1 MEKNKEKIVRLE
13 TVSWGMY
20 DWANS
25 AFATVILTAI
35 YSKFFAQ
42 VVAGGEKG
50 VNILGINI
58 HAAALWDFIVSIA
71 MLIVAVIAPI
81 LGAIAD
87 FSAKKR
93 TFQIFFCYLGVFFSG
108 LLFFVGE
115 GDWFTG
121 SLFFIFALIGFSASI
136 VFNDSFLIQIS
147 TEKNIGRISSL
158 GWGLGYIGGGLLLL
172 INLIM
177 LQFPNLIGLPKGY
190 LTVHHCFLSVAIWW
204 FIFSLPTFLFVKE
217 KSVANKLPEGDSY
230 FSVGIKRLSHTFKS
244 IKQYRELSKFLL
256 AFLIYNDG
264 IETVIVMA
272 SIFGAEVV
280 GMETD
285 EIIIY
290 FLMIHFIAFIGSI
303 VFGHFADAL
312 GKKSAIIISL
322 IIWSFVSIWAYF
334 LGIIWDIKTEYW
346 ILGVIAATV
355 LGGSQAISRSLCG
368 LLTPHERSAEFFG
381 FYAISG
387 RFATIF
393 GPLIYGLII
402 HFTKSVQ
409 AGILSVAIFFI
420 AGMLILLTVDEEK
433 GILEKNGKNGKIG
446 IDKIIN
452 LKVSRVFLFGI
463 LTSKGIPLCNFT
475 WLKKILIAS
484 DTLIPNSLNMVSTSA
499 FKSSLVLTFTIAV
512 FGILNTPFH

>member
-1 MEKNKEKIVRLE
+1 MERNHKIVRLE

-35 YSKFFAQ
+35 YSKYFAQ

-50 VNILGINI
+50 VEIFGINI
-58 HAAALWDFIVSIA
+58 HGAALWDFIVSIA
-71 MLIVAVIAPI
+71 MFIVAVIAPI

-93 TFQIFFCYLGVFFSG
+93 LFQIFFCYLGVIFTG
-108 LLFFVGE
+108 LLFFVRE
-115 GDWFTG
+115 GDWLIG
-121 SLFFIFALIGFSASI
+121 SLFFIFALIGFSSSI
-136 VFNDSFLIQIS
+136 VFNDSFLPQIS

-177 LQFPNLIGLPKGY
+177 LQFPNLIGLPEGY
-190 LTVHHCFLSVAIWW
+190 FTVQDCFLSVAIWW
-204 FIFSLPTFLFVKE
+204 FIFSIPTFLFLKE
-217 KSVANKLPEGDSY
+217 KSIGSKLPEGESY
-230 FSVGIKRLSHTFKS
+230 RFASLTTSVSIGIKRLSHTFKS
-244 IKQYRELSKFLL
+244 IKQHRELFKFLI

-272 SIFGAEVV
+272 SIFGATVV
-280 GMETD
+280 KMETG
-285 EIIIY
+285 ELIMY
-290 FLMIHFIAFIGSI
+290 FLMIQFIAFLGSI
-303 VFGHFADAL
+303 VFGHFADAA
-312 GKKSAIIISL
+312 GKKITIITSL
-322 IIWSFVSIWAYF
+322 IIWIFISIWAYF
-334 LGIIWDIKTEYW
+334 LGFIWDIKTEYW
-346 ILGVIAATV
+346 ILGAIAATV

-368 LLTPHERSAEFFG
+368 LLTPHEKSAEFFG

-409 AGILSVAIFFI
+409 SGILSVTAFFI
-420 AGMLILLTVDEEK
+420 AGMLILLTVDEKK
-433 GILEKNGKNGKIG
+433 GILEKN
-446 IDKIIN
+446 DK
-452 LKVSRVFLFGI
+452 
-463 LTSKGIPLCNFT
+463 
-475 WLKKILIAS
+475 
-484 DTLIPNSLNMVSTSA
+484 SL
-499 FKSSLVLTFTIAV
+499 
-512 FGILNTPFH
+512 